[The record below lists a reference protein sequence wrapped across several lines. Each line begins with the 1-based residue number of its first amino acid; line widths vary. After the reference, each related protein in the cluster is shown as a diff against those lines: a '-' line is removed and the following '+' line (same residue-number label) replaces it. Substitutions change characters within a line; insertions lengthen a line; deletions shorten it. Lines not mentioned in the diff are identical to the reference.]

1 VEPIVSGRPVVIRA
15 VIVSFLVCIGIV
27 SALAARDVLAWRGQT
42 AHADVAIAAHSPDL
56 GVWRPHT
63 WLPAGVSQWLAGMGD
78 DVEFGQT
85 LQHFQVFRGDQQW
98 GLFVANGAN
107 DDPNKFARRTLEL
120 AALEFKFDQLA
131 RSSRSAA
138 LRSRA
143 RQLHGI
149 LLFQHLILQGGDA
162 KTTLERTIADFTE
175 AVRLDPENATAKYD
189 LEGLL
194 YLYKPLSNGEPPPL
208 KNRQSNTGSN
218 AGGGGSP
225 GAGGGAGGF

>member
-1 VEPIVSGRPVVIRA
+1 MEPIVSGRPVVIRA
-15 VIVSFLVCIGIV
+15 VVVSFLACIGIV
-27 SALAARDVLAWRGQT
+27 SAIAARDVLAWRGQT
-42 AHADVAIAAHSPDL
+42 ARADVAIASHSPDL

-63 WLPAGVSQWLAGMGD
+63 WLPAGVSEWLAGTGD

-107 DDPNKFARRTLEL
+107 GDPSAFAHRTLEL

-131 RSSRSAA
+131 RSSRSAE

-143 RQLHGI
+143 RQLNGI

-194 YLYKPLSNGEPPPL
+194 YLYKPLSNGVPPPL
-208 KNRQSNTGSN
+208 KNRQSTTGPN

-225 GAGGGAGGF
+225 GSGGGAGGF

>member
-1 VEPIVSGRPVVIRA
+1 MEPDVSRRAVVIRA
-15 VIVSFLVCIGIV
+15 AAAAFLVCIGVV

-42 AHADVAIAAHSPDL
+42 ARADVAVASFSPDL

-63 WLPAGVSQWLAGMGD
+63 WLPAGVSEWLVGSGD

-85 LQHFQVFRGDQQW
+85 LQRFQLFRGHQQW
-98 GLFVANGAN
+98 GLFVLNVFNSEPTELAH
-107 DDPNKFARRTLEL
+107 RTLEL
-120 AALEFKFDQLA
+120 AQLEFTFDQIA
-131 RSSRSAA
+131 RSARSAE

-149 LLFQHLILQGGDA
+149 LLFQHLILQAGDA

-175 AVRLDPENATAKYD
+175 AVRLDPGNATAKYD

-208 KNRQSNTGSN
+208 KKQTSNTGPDS
-218 AGGGGSP
+218 GGGGSP
-225 GAGGGAGGF
+225 GSSAGAGGF

>member
-1 VEPIVSGRPVVIRA
+1 MSGRPVVIRA
-15 VIVSFLVCIGIV
+15 AIVAFLAWIGVV

-42 AHADVAIAAHSPDL
+42 AHADVAISSHSPDL
-56 GVWRPHT
+56 GVWRPRT
-63 WLPAGVSQWLAGMGD
+63 WLPAGLSEWLVGTGD
-78 DVEFGQT
+78 DVEFGQA

-98 GLFVANGAN
+98 GLFVANGVN
-107 DDPNKFARRTLEL
+107 DDPSNFARRTLEL
-120 AALEFKFDQLA
+120 AALEFQFDHLA
-131 RSSRSAA
+131 SSSRSAE

-194 YLYKPLSNGEPPPL
+194 YLYKPLSNGQPPPL
-208 KNRQSNTGSN
+208 LNRQSNTGPNS
-218 AGGGGSP
+218 GGGGSP
-225 GAGGGAGGF
+225 GSSAGAGGF

>member
-1 VEPIVSGRPVVIRA
+1 MEPIVTRRSIVIRA
-15 VIVSFLVCIGIV
+15 AAAAVLACIGIV

-42 AHADVAIAAHSPDL
+42 AHADVAVASFSPDL
-56 GVWRPHT
+56 GVWRPRT
-63 WLPAGVSQWLAGMGD
+63 WLPAAVSEWLVGAGD
-78 DVEFGQT
+78 DVAFGQA
-85 LQHFQVFRGDQQW
+85 LQHFQVFRGHRQW
-98 GLFVANGAN
+98 GLFVANGVN
-107 DDPNKFARRTLEL
+107 DDPTVFAHRTLEL
-120 AALEFKFDQLA
+120 AQLEFTFDQLA
-131 RSSRSAA
+131 RSSPSAE

-175 AVRLDPENATAKYD
+175 AVRLDPANPTAKYD

-208 KNRQSNTGSN
+208 LKRKGTGPDS
-218 AGGGGSP
+218 GGGGSP
-225 GAGGGAGGF
+225 GSSPGAGGF

>member
-1 VEPIVSGRPVVIRA
+1 MSQRAIVIRA
-15 VIVSFLVCIGIV
+15 AAVALLTGIGIV

-42 AHADVAIAAHSPDL
+42 AHADVAIASFSPDL

-63 WLPAGVSQWLAGMGD
+63 WLPAAASEWLVGAGD
-78 DVEFGQT
+78 DVEFGLA
-85 LQHFQVFRGDQQW
+85 LQHFQVFRGHQQW
-98 GLFVANGAN
+98 GLFVMNGVN
-107 DDPNKFARRTLEL
+107 DEPNVFAHRTLEL
-120 AALEFKFDQLA
+120 AQLEFKFEQIA
-131 RSSRSAA
+131 NSSRSAE

-162 KTTLERTIADFTE
+162 KTTLERTIADFTQ
-175 AVRLDPENATAKYD
+175 AVRLDPGNETAKYD

-208 KNRQSNTGSN
+208 LRQRSNIGPDS
-218 AGGGGSP
+218 GGGGSP
-225 GAGGGAGGF
+225 GSSAGAGGF

>member
-1 VEPIVSGRPVVIRA
+1 MEPVVSGRPVVIRA
-15 VIVSFLVCIGIV
+15 AIVAFLAFFGVV
-27 SALAARDVLAWRGQT
+27 SAVAARDVLAWRGQT
-42 AHADVAIAAHSPDL
+42 AHADVAISSHSPDL

-63 WLPAGVSQWLAGMGD
+63 WLPAGVSEWLVGTGD
-78 DVEFGQT
+78 DVEFGQA
-85 LQHFQVFRGDQQW
+85 LQHFQVFRGDRQW
-98 GLFVANGAN
+98 GLFVANGGN
-107 DDPNKFARRTLEL
+107 SDPSMFAHRTLEL
-120 AALEFKFDQLA
+120 AQLEFQFEHLA
-131 RSSRSAA
+131 RSSRTAA

-194 YLYKPLSNGEPPPL
+194 YLYRPLSNGEPPPL
-208 KNRQSNTGSN
+208 KNRQSNTGPN

-225 GAGGGAGGF
+225 GSGGGAGGF

>member
-1 VEPIVSGRPVVIRA
+1 MEPVVTQRAIVIRA
-15 VIVSFLVCIGIV
+15 AAVALLTGIGLV

-42 AHADVAIAAHSPDL
+42 AHADVAIASFSPDL

-63 WLPAGVSQWLAGMGD
+63 WLPAAASEWLVGAGD
-78 DVEFGQT
+78 DVEFGQA
-85 LQHFQVFRGDQQW
+85 LQHFQVFRGHQQW
-98 GLFVANGAN
+98 GLFVMNGVN
-107 DDPNKFARRTLEL
+107 DEPNVFARRTLEL
-120 AALEFKFDQLA
+120 AQLEFTFEQIA
-131 RSSRSAA
+131 NSSRSAE

-162 KTTLERTIADFTE
+162 KTTLERTIADFTQ
-175 AVRLDPENATAKYD
+175 AVRLDPGNETAKYD

-208 KNRQSNTGSN
+208 LRRRSNIGPDS
-218 AGGGGSP
+218 GGGGSP
-225 GAGGGAGGF
+225 GSSAGAGGF

>member
-1 VEPIVSGRPVVIRA
+1 MSQRAIVIRA
-15 VIVSFLVCIGIV
+15 AAVALLTGIGIV

-42 AHADVAIAAHSPDL
+42 AHADVAIASFSPDL

-63 WLPAGVSQWLAGMGD
+63 WLPAAASEWLVGAGD
-78 DVEFGQT
+78 DVEFGQA
-85 LQHFQVFRGDQQW
+85 LQHFQVFRGHQQW
-98 GLFVANGAN
+98 GLFVMNGVN
-107 DDPNKFARRTLEL
+107 DEPNVFAHRTLEL
-120 AALEFKFDQLA
+120 AQLEFKFEQIA
-131 RSSRSAA
+131 NSSRSAE

-162 KTTLERTIADFTE
+162 KTTLERTIADFTQ
-175 AVRLDPENATAKYD
+175 AVRLDAGNETAKYD

-208 KNRQSNTGSN
+208 LNRKTSNGPNS
-218 AGGGGSP
+218 GGGGSP
-225 GAGGGAGGF
+225 GSSAGAGGF

>member
-1 VEPIVSGRPVVIRA
+1 MEPVVSGRSVVIRA
-15 VIVSFLVCIGIV
+15 AIVALLAWIGV
-27 SALAARDVLAWRGQT
+27 MSALAARDVLAWRGQT
-42 AHADVAIAAHSPDL
+42 AHADVAISSHSPDL
-56 GVWRPHT
+56 GVWRPQT
-63 WLPAGVSQWLAGMGD
+63 WLPAGISEWLVGTSD
-78 DVEFGQT
+78 DVEFGQA

-98 GLFVANGAN
+98 GLFVANVGN
-107 DDPNKFARRTLEL
+107 GDPSAFAHRTLEL
-120 AALEFKFDQLA
+120 AQLEFQFDGLA
-131 RSSRSAA
+131 RSSRSKA

-208 KNRQSNTGSN
+208 KNRQSTTGPN
-218 AGGGGSP
+218 AGNGGSP
-225 GAGGGAGGF
+225 GSGGGAGGF

>member
-1 VEPIVSGRPVVIRA
+1 MEPVVSQRAVVIRA
-15 VIVSFLVCIGIV
+15 AAAVFLAWIAVLLT
-27 SALAARDVLAWRGQT
+27 LAAQDVLAWRHQT
-42 AHADVAIAAHSPDL
+42 VHADVAVASFSPDL

-63 WLPAGVSQWLAGMGD
+63 WLPAGVSEWLVGAEN

-85 LQHFQVFRGDQQW
+85 LQRFQLFRGHQQW
-98 GLFVANGAN
+98 GLFVLNVSSGEPTELAH
-107 DDPNKFARRTLEL
+107 RTLEL
-120 AALEFKFDQLA
+120 AQLEFKLDQIA
-131 RSSRSAA
+131 RSSRSAE

-149 LLFQHLILQGGDA
+149 LLFQHLILQSGDA

-175 AVRLDPENATAKYD
+175 AVRLDPGNATAKYD

-208 KNRQSNTGSN
+208 KRQTATTGPDS
-218 AGGGGSP
+218 GGGGSP
-225 GAGGGAGGF
+225 GSSAGAGGF

>member
-1 VEPIVSGRPVVIRA
+1 MEPIVSGRPVVIRA
-15 VIVSFLVCIGIV
+15 AIVAFLAWIGVV

-42 AHADVAIAAHSPDL
+42 AHADVAISSHSPDL
-56 GVWRPHT
+56 GVWRPRT
-63 WLPAGVSQWLAGMGD
+63 WLPAGISEWLVGTGD
-78 DVEFGQT
+78 DVEFRQA

-98 GLFVANGAN
+98 GLFVANGVN
-107 DDPNKFARRTLEL
+107 DDPSNFARRTLEL
-120 AALEFKFDQLA
+120 AALEFQFDHLA
-131 RSSRSAA
+131 RSSRSAE

-194 YLYKPLSNGEPPPL
+194 YLYKPLSNGQPPPL
-208 KNRQSNTGSN
+208 LNRQSNTGPNS
-218 AGGGGSP
+218 GGGGSP
-225 GAGGGAGGF
+225 GSSAGAGGF

>member
-1 VEPIVSGRPVVIRA
+1 MEPVVSRRALVIRA
-15 VIVSFLVCIGIV
+15 AAAAFLVWIGV
-27 SALAARDVLAWRGQT
+27 LSAVAARDVLAWRHQT
-42 AHADVAIAAHSPDL
+42 AQADVAVASFSPDL

-63 WLPAGVSQWLAGMGD
+63 WLPAGVSEWLVGTED

-85 LQHFQVFRGDQQW
+85 LQRFQLFRGHQQW
-98 GLFVANGAN
+98 GLFVLNVSIGQPTELAH
-107 DDPNKFARRTLEL
+107 RTLEL
-120 AALEFKFDQLA
+120 AQLEFKLDQIA
-131 RSSRSAA
+131 RSSRSAE

-175 AVRLDPENATAKYD
+175 AVRLDPGNATAKYD

-194 YLYKPLSNGEPPPL
+194 YLYRPLSNGEPPPL
-208 KNRQSNTGSN
+208 KRQTAATGTDS
-218 AGGGGSP
+218 GGGGSP
-225 GAGGGAGGF
+225 GSSSGAGGF